1 MNENPPTPETPE
13 VAGVVTTTDPAEEQA
28 VAGSNRQIKTIED
41 WMKAEENRPETEK
54 ERKKRERRERS
65 IKVIGAVT
73 DGLSALS
80 NLFFTTQYAPN
91 MYNHEKGSMVNA
103 SNERLERLKAEREKK
118 RDEYLN
124 FALKL
129 GDVENERART
139 LRDLEAKQEARKLAR
154 EKAERDAELHKWQE
168 ALQPDKQ
175 REQKGKA
182 DKAEQDAIA
191 AQYEAQFAPQ
201 LQEAKLDTERARAGA
216 QRASAANSYASA
228 SAHNRS
234 NPNEF
239 SAWDEHGNEHKFKTE
254 DAAIAYAKQ
263 HGTYQETEEEETST
277 TKGKSAGR
285 ATDTTTTKKKKT
297 GHAAR
302 PQKKESPTA
311 GGEAGKKSPTS

>member
-302 PQKKESPTA
+302 PQKKTDPTEDNMDDPTA
-311 GGEAGKKSPTS
+311 

>member
-13 VAGVVTTTDPAEEQA
+13 VAGVVTTTDPAEERAQA
-28 VAGSNRQIKTIED
+28 VAGSDRQIKTIED

-91 MYNHEKGSMVNA
+91 MYNHDKGSMVNA
-103 SNERLERLKAEREKK
+103 NNERSERLKAEREKK
-118 RDEYLN
+118 KDEYLN

-139 LRDLEAKQEARKLAR
+139 IRDLEAKQEARKLAR
-154 EKAERDAELHKWQE
+154 EKAERDAELHPLVKAIKE
-168 ALQPDKQ
+168 AEG
-175 REQKGKA
+175 R
-182 DKAEQDAIA
+182 KAEQQAIA
-191 AQYEAQFAPQ
+191 AQAEAEYAPQ
-201 LQEAKLDTERARAGA
+201 LQEAKLETEKARAGA

-234 NPNEF
+234 NQNEF

-254 DAAIAYAKQ
+254 EAAIAYWKS
-263 HGTYQETEEEETST
+263 HGYLTLSGT
-277 TKGKSAGR
+277 R
-285 ATDTTTTKKKKT
+285 D
-297 GHAAR
+297 
-302 PQKKESPTA
+302 
-311 GGEAGKKSPTS
+311 

>member
-91 MYNHEKGSMVNA
+91 MYNHEKGSIVNS

>member
-139 LRDLEAKQEARKLAR
+139 LCDLEAKQEARKLAR

>member
-91 MYNHEKGSMVNA
+91 MYNHEKGSMVNS

>member
-91 MYNHEKGSMVNA
+91 MYNHEKGSMVNS

-139 LRDLEAKQEARKLAR
+139 LCDLEAKQEARKLAR

>member
-91 MYNHEKGSMVNA
+91 MYNHEKGSMVN
-103 SNERLERLKAEREKK
+103 SGNERLERLKAEREKK